1 MDVAILV
8 FFFRDFGF
16 GKLTMDQ
23 LIIEELNKFLSHIEQ
38 FEGN

>member
-1 MDVAILV
+1 MDVVIFV
-8 FFFRDFGF
+8 FFREFGF

-23 LIIEELNKFLSHIEQ
+23 LIIEELNKFLSHLEQ

>member
-1 MDVAILV
+1 MDVVILV
-8 FFFRDFGF
+8 FFRDFGF

-38 FEGN
+38 FEGK